1 MRIDQNSAGLQA
13 LRQQTRQ
20 TDETAEA
27 PNGDRGT
34 VGSNA
39 PSRPA
44 TVDVTASA
52 LSKVAAN
59 NAAAAASR
67 ITDASLAQQ
76 LATATAAQFLEQG
89 PHALATQAHLDP
101 ATVNA
106 LLQS

>member
-13 LRQQTRQ
+13 LRQHARQ
-20 TDETAEA
+20 SDETSEA
-27 PNGDRGT
+27 PDGSGDATRT
-34 VGSNA
+34 DIA
-39 PSRPA
+39 PRPA
-44 TVDVTASA
+44 TDVSASA
-52 LSKVAAN
+52 LSKVAAA

-76 LATATAAQFLEQG
+76 LASATAAQMLQHG
-89 PHALATQAHLDP
+89 QHALATQAHLDP